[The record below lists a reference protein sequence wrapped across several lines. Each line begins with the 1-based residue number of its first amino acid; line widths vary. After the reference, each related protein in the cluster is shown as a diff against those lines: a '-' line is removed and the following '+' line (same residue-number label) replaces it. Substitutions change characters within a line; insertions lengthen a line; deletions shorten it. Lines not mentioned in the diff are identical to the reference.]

1 MPLQRRCSIV
11 AHIGVW
17 QEAYQKLEGEITRIM
32 SADASAV
39 SQWCELARLPGHA
52 TIEQV

>member
-32 SADASAV
+32 SADASSV
-39 SQWCELARLPGHA
+39 SQWCELARQPGHA
-52 TIEQV
+52 TIEQE